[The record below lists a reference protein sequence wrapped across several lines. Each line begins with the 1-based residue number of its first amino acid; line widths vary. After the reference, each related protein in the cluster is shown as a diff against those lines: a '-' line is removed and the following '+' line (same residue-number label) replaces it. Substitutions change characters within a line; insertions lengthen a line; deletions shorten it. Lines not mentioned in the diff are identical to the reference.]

1 MTQMEAALV
10 EAGVPVPTV
19 NERLWNAVK
28 ESGKTGVTSQDLIRR
43 MAALGPQAIYAAMS
57 NMEKRGMIY
66 RTEEPRAHVFGA
78 GQRKFRYYTDM
89 DTYKLLPITARGK
102 PGKKAKRGTVTQ
114 PSAQQAL
121 PFDAPPP
128 PPKPAPAGTPMEIA
142 YPANIEAVF
151 DAMSVIGH
159 PLRGLLRQPLG
170 DVLVALSAKGAA
182 VSIKFGGRG

>member
-1 MTQMEAALV
+1 MTQMEAALI

-43 MAALGPQAIYAAMS
+43 MATLGRQTIYAAMS
-57 NMEKRGMIY
+57 HMEKRGMVY

-89 DTYKLLPITARGK
+89 DTYKLLPMAARGK

-114 PSAQQAL
+114 PSAQQTL

-128 PPKPAPAGTPMEIA
+128 PPPPKAGTSMETA

-151 DAMSVIGH
+151 DAMSVIGY
-159 PLRGLLRQPLG
+159 PLQGLLRQPLG